1 MSASTQ
7 QVKVLNNVDDDN
19 YAYNGD
25 LYKYLAL
32 NDTIHDF
39 GKGHDRGDD
48 INDIVKSILNEVP
61 YKKYTPFGNT
71 GLFSLSPFEANT
83 EAFLL
88 ENFNLVGIP
97 ENILSVE
104 PFIKKSSLGDVNPKT
119 TADIYKFENKN
130 GYINYGLK
138 MSSTDIMN
146 LTDIQKQNIFYNTVN
161 IHPSMDTL
169 STIII
174 TDSGRQ
180 FKKSIDDIKKDSP
193 DAKKNYIGQF
203 LMKFFFFGD
212 GTNQTLV
219 HNTDAGSGDL
229 GCLFNQGFQDNVLG
243 TVRDACNYGD
253 SATTSVNE
261 KPCFKDAPPNPFVKD
276 IGNGAVISVE
286 EDKMILKK
294 KDNKGNLIKLPSVF
308 PRTVLDSDRDIYI
321 FKNNLF
327 TIDTFVL
334 AYTSNPSN
342 PWVPSKSPY
351 NFALNLYIIP
361 ENISRGNFVETI
373 LNNPSSTIPVAEAN
387 FYPTS
392 TDSKISINGPSV
404 VYLKS
409 LIKRINAPSTTKD
422 NIIDAFKLAPS
433 TNCLNLTNFLTNV
446 YNKLTGSFEY
456 KKNRLTK
463 LLFDLKRCGDYE
475 QVDAIEL
482 IQQQNMGTKNIAGL
496 QDVLFTSVDRL
507 CTLYSRYRVN
517 NCMMAITTNHSYK
530 LYRQPY
536 IYPSADVLKTIN
548 INKALFQVQNKNNLV
563 IEFLTKLK
571 GLYVDVD
578 YVSLYNSSELS
589 ELLIVSSDETNAYNR
604 VITTIIKNIFVFQNK
619 CLINLKY
626 ITENNYNKLIAEP
639 SGLIQFFNEIKNKIT
654 DYSNE
659 NAPKQI
665 IVDDNFDIFEGINK
679 NNMFVKG
686 INYSKIVNQYYDV
699 LNQNLYGTFDL
710 QIIKESIY
718 DVDTEQKF
726 SVNLPVINL
735 KPKTVLEFI
744 SDLSLDKKNF
754 YLEYYTNLKK
764 IRNNLLI
771 KSTTNGRQSRTGA
784 KTANAGDLL
793 EFYLNVKGLIKMM
806 ESIFNIQNNP
816 FLNILDE
823 SINQYIDVIIES
835 KRYGTPQAVNQPT
848 GDSPSSPETMSSTME
863 DMLIK
868 VDSTQN
874 LDLLES
880 SIPDVDNKSGI
891 EQVMTNE
898 NTTITNKQDLKNK
911 REEERQRRQQ
921 VKDQKAID
929 KRKQNLDKIKPL
941 LEIDRV
947 LRSSKSSAI
956 NKIKSQLY
964 PDKNSQLTATATMPL
979 DKRSKRVQRG
989 GGEDDKT
996 MGGIL
1001 VDLIYEIPD
1010 VMNQIYTNLMPSEL
1024 LEILLLDFNI
1034 NYMGFESPEEIRPV
1048 VIDGDNN
1055 QSINQ
1060 QSDNQFDTQNDAVD
1074 SMNVDV
1080 QESIGEESVPL
1091 VLSRQEYLTDF
1102 FTELIQMLEMNENKL
1117 ESVIFGDI
1125 NTPEMEQLKKIK
1137 AFLLGNNM
1145 VGVEGLLF
1153 EDNNT
1158 NTSNFVSIYDTIFNK
1173 NNAILT
1179 QNLDLNNFIPAI
1191 CCNPLYKTSV
1201 MNQIDDLNNK
1211 FFDMILNYKKSEP
1224 GNEMADEIDV
1234 ERTTEPD
1241 DTYLS
1246 IKNYLENPGEGIK
1259 NTKDLGAKNATE
1271 ESIDILSM
1279 ILLNYNADNDTNKIT
1294 FTNDNGALNVYLT
1307 HLNNIYSNVD
1317 SIKNKSIKK
1326 LLSNMVTN
1334 NNTKVVIFY
1343 ILCLISNLVTD
1354 KEGVYFPTNPTINN
1368 DVITS
1373 FGGGERGATTYIN
1386 YESLFKGLTN
1396 VIVNVMELVN
1406 IPTCSVNITP
1416 SPSPSHSPSIISSNG
1431 GQSKKMVKQTRKN
1444 LKPSLNRNKTRRM
1457 K

>member
-1 MSASTQ
+1 MSTSTTQ
-7 QVKVLNNVDDDN
+7 QVKILNNVDDDN
-19 YAYNGD
+19 YSYNGD

-61 YKKYTPFGNT
+61 YKKYTPFGNN

-104 PFIKKSSLGDVNPKT
+104 PFIKKSGLGDVNPKT

-130 GYINYGLK
+130 GYVNYGLK
-138 MSSTDIMN
+138 ISTTDIMN

-174 TDSGRQ
+174 TDNGRQ

-253 SATTSVNE
+253 SAATSVND

-276 IGNGAVISVE
+276 IGNGADISME
-286 EDKMILKK
+286 GDKMILKK

-334 AYTSNPSN
+334 AYMSNPSK

-351 NFALNLYIIP
+351 NFSLNLYIIP
-361 ENISRGNFVETI
+361 ENTSRGNFVKTI
-373 LNNPSSTIPVAEAN
+373 LNNPLSTLPVSEAN
-387 FYPTS
+387 FYPTA

-409 LIKRINAPSTTKD
+409 LIKKINAPTTTKD
-422 NIIDAFKLAPS
+422 NIIDAFKIAPS

-446 YNKLTGSFEY
+446 YNKLTGNFEY
-456 KKNRLTK
+456 KKNILTK

-536 IYPSADVLKTIN
+536 IYPSAEVLKTIN

-563 IEFLTKLK
+563 IDFLTKLK
-571 GLYVDVD
+571 GLYADVD

-589 ELLIVSSDETNAYNR
+589 NLLVINNDETNAYNR

-639 SGLIQFFNEIKNKIT
+639 SELIQFFNEIKSKIT

-659 NAPKQI
+659 NAPKQL
-665 IVDDNFDIFEGINK
+665 IVDENFNIFEGINK
-679 NNMFVKG
+679 NNVFVKG

-710 QIIKESIY
+710 QIIKETIY

-735 KPKTVLEFI
+735 KPKTVLEFV
-744 SDLSLDKKNF
+744 SDLSVNKKTF

-764 IRNNLLI
+764 IRDTLLI
-771 KSTTNGRQSRTGA
+771 KSTGSGRRSRPGA
-784 KTANAGDLL
+784 KTANAVEQL

-823 SINQYIDVIIES
+823 SITQYVDVIIES
-835 KRYGTPQAVNQPT
+835 KRSGTLQTVSQPM
-848 GDSPSSPETMSSTME
+848 GDSPSSPETMSVTME
-863 DMLIK
+863 AMLIN
-868 VDSTQN
+868 VDSTSN
-874 LDLLES
+874 LDLLEQ
-880 SIPDVDNKSGI
+880 SIPDVS
-891 EQVMTNE
+891 NE
-898 NTTITNKQDLKNK
+898 NGIKTVMDNEENTITIKQDLKNK
-911 REEERQRRQQ
+911 REEERERRQQ
-921 VKDQKAID
+921 INDQKAID

-941 LEIDRV
+941 LEMDRAV
-947 LRSSKSSAI
+947 RASKSSAI
-956 NKIKSQLY
+956 NQIKNKLY
-964 PDKNSQLTATATMPL
+964 SDKNIQVATQATIPL

-1034 NYMGFESPEEIRPV
+1034 NYMGFEPSEKIPPV
-1048 VIDGDNN
+1048 VIDGDGN
-1055 QSINQ
+1055 QGDKQ
-1060 QSDNQFDTQNDAVD
+1060 GDNQTDNVETI
-1074 SMNVDV
+1074 NVDD
-1080 QESIGEESVPL
+1080 QESIGKESVPL

-1102 FTELIQMLEMNENKL
+1102 FTELIQVLEMNENQL
-1117 ESVIFGDI
+1117 EKDIFGGI

-1137 AFLLGNNM
+1137 DFLSGNNM
-1145 VGVEGLLF
+1145 VAVEGLLF
-1153 EDNNT
+1153 EDTNT
-1158 NTSNFVSIYDTIFNK
+1158 NTNPTDFVSIYETIFNA

-1179 QNLDLNNFIPAI
+1179 QNLDLNNFIKAI

-1201 MNQIDDLNNK
+1201 MNQMDDLNNK
-1211 FFDMILNYKKSEP
+1211 FFDMILNYKNSEP
-1224 GNEMADEIDV
+1224 ENDMASEMSNEMDV
-1234 ERTTEPD
+1234 EPTTEND

-1246 IKNYLENPGEGIK
+1246 IKTYLENPSEGIK
-1259 NTKDLGAKNATE
+1259 NTKDRSAKNATE
-1271 ESIDILSM
+1271 ESIDVLSM
-1279 ILLNYNADNDTNKIT
+1279 ILLNYTADNNTNRIT
-1294 FTNDNGALNVYLT
+1294 FTSDNDALNVYIT
-1307 HLNNIYSNVD
+1307 HLNNMYSNVD
-1317 SIKNKSIKK
+1317 SIKNKSIKT
-1326 LLSNMVTN
+1326 LLTNMITN

-1343 ILCLISNLVTD
+1343 VLCLVSNLVTD
-1354 KEGVYFPTNPTINN
+1354 KEGVYFPANPTINK

-1386 YESLFKGLTN
+1386 YESLFKGLTS
-1396 VIVNVMELVN
+1396 VIVNAMELVN
-1406 IPTCSVNITP
+1406 IPTCSVNIIP
-1416 SPSPSHSPSIISSNG
+1416 SPSPTITTSKG
-1431 GQSKKMVKQTRKN
+1431 GQSKNMIR
-1444 LKPSLNRNKTRRM
+1444 KTRRKNKQSLNINKTSRM